1 MGDLGPHLKCMNVM
15 LSVGVPL
22 KTLQREA
29 GLVRGAFQ
37 KGHDGDKGLEQ
48 DQGGLGEC
56 CEEVLL

>member
-1 MGDLGPHLKCMNVM
+1 MGDLGPHLKRMNVM

-22 KTLQREA
+22 KTLQQEA

-37 KGHDGDKGLEQ
+37 KGYDGDKGLEQ

-56 CEEVLL
+56 REEVLL